1 MKKHR
6 IWYGI
11 TTGIIFLIYILANR
25 QEILVFLIS
34 LLIIPPILILI
45 QLLVMRGFDIQCHMK
60 TGCRVDEKLPF
71 IIEVSRR
78 SFFPMGVI
86 HLNIKIK
93 NILYDSVQIKEIL
106 LQPVEKKEM
115 KFEYPLEMNNCGAV
129 QVSVEQV
136 RCYDLLGLFYRR
148 IPVDMQ
154 VDILV
159 YPAQLKLN
167 MQLMRRPQTSV
178 TGNLYDQHRKGQD
191 VSEVAELREY
201 REGDSLGKIHW
212 KLSGKMD
219 ELIVRD
225 FGYPSNYTV
234 LILYDM
240 MKNVDGVSIS
250 NQRNNAILAVTNEVS
265 YRMIELHLEH
275 NVGRVF
281 NGDIQMLPVYSL
293 DSHDKMLYQILC
305 QSIVKEESRGDTIYH
320 FLQGNMRGEYTKI
333 VYITTEYEER
343 NVRQLAREIDLTV
356 IQVVDGADNVIVDT
370 SGYSVIAVDAGNYKE
385 RVHNIAI

>member
-11 TTGIIFLIYILANR
+11 TTALIFFIYILANR

-34 LLIIPPILILI
+34 LLIIPPILIAV
-45 QLLVMRGFDIQCHMK
+45 QLLVMRGFSLECHMK
-60 TGCRVDEKLPF
+60 TGCRVDGELPLT
-71 IIEVSRR
+71 IEISRK
-78 SFFPMGVI
+78 SFFPMGAI
-86 HLNIKIK
+86 HLHVTVK
-93 NILYDSVQIKEIL
+93 NILYDSVRKKDIL
-106 LQPVEKKEM
+106 LQPVEKRKM
-115 KFEYPLEMNNCGAV
+115 CFEYPLEMKNCGNV
-129 QVSVEQV
+129 RVTVEDV
-136 RCYDLLGLFYRR
+136 WCYDLLGLFCRK
-148 IPVDMQ
+148 IPIGTQMDT
-154 VDILV
+154 LV

-201 REGDSLGKIHW
+201 QEGDSLGKIHW
-212 KLSGKMD
+212 KLSGKLD

-234 LILYDM
+234 LVLYDM
-240 MKNVDGVSIS
+240 MKDVDEMHIS
-250 NQRNNAILAVTNEVS
+250 NQRNNAILAVTSEVS
-265 YRMIELHLEH
+265 YRMMELHVEH

-281 NGDIQMLPVYSL
+281 GGDIQILPVYSIA
-293 DSHDKMLYQILC
+293 SHEKMIYQLLC
-305 QSIVKEESRGDTIYH
+305 RPLVKNDSRGDTIYH

-333 VYITTEYEER
+333 VYITTEYEEKT
-343 NVRQLAREIDLTV
+343 VRQLAREIDLTV
-356 IQVVDGADNVIVDT
+356 IQVVDGADNVFVDT

>member
-11 TTGIIFLIYILANR
+11 TTAIIFFIYIIANR
-25 QEILVFLIS
+25 QEMLIFFIS
-34 LLIIPPILILI
+34 LLVIPPILILV
-45 QLLVMRGFDIQCHMK
+45 QLLVMRGFSVKAYMK
-60 TGCRVDEKLPF
+60 TGCRVDESLPLT
-71 IIEVSRR
+71 IEISRN
-78 SFFPMGVI
+78 SFFPMGAI
-86 HLNIKIK
+86 HLHVKIK
-93 NILYDSVQIKEIL
+93 NILYDSVQQREFL
-106 LQPVEKKEM
+106 LQPPEKKKM
-115 KFEYPLEMNNCGAV
+115 KFEYPLEMSDCGNIR
-129 QVSVEQV
+129 VSIEDVW
-136 RCYDLLGLFYRR
+136 CYDLLGLFYRKM
-148 IPVDMQ
+148 PVDIQM
-154 VDILV
+154 DTLV
-159 YPAQLKLN
+159 YPAQIKLN
-167 MQLMRRPQTSV
+167 MQIMRRPQTSV

-212 KLSGKMD
+212 KLSGKLD

-234 LILYDM
+234 LVLYDM
-240 MKNVDGVSIS
+240 VKNVDGMHIS

-265 YRMIELHLEH
+265 YRMMELHLEH

-281 NGDIQMLPVYSL
+281 GGEIQILPVYSIA
-293 DSHDKMLYQILC
+293 SHEKMLYQLLC
-305 QSIVKEESRGDTIYH
+305 RPISKKESRGDTIYH

-343 NVRQLAREIDLTV
+343 SVRQLAREIDLTV
-356 IQVVDGADNVIVDT
+356 IQVVEGADNVIVDT

-385 RVHNIAI
+385 RIHNIAI

>member
-11 TTGIIFLIYILANR
+11 IVALTFFIYILANR
-25 QEILVFLIS
+25 QEILVFFIS
-34 LLIIPPILILI
+34 LLIIPPILIAM
-45 QLLVMRGFDIQCHMK
+45 QLLVMRGFSIECHMK
-60 TGCRVDEKLPF
+60 TGCRVDKKLLF
-71 IIEVSRR
+71 TIKISRK
-78 SFFPMGVI
+78 SFFPMGAI
-86 HLNIKIK
+86 HLHVTVK
-93 NILYDSVQIKEIL
+93 NILYDSVQKKDIL
-106 LQPVEKKEM
+106 LQPAEKKKM
-115 KFEYPLEMNNCGAV
+115 KFEYPLEMNNCGNV
-129 QVSVEQV
+129 CVMVEDV
-136 RCYDLLGLFYRR
+136 WCYDLLGLFCRK
-148 IPVDMQ
+148 IPVDIQM
-154 VDILV
+154 DTLV
-159 YPAQLKLN
+159 YPAQIKLN

-201 REGDSLGKIHW
+201 QEGDSLGKIHW
-212 KLSGKMD
+212 KLSGKLD

-234 LILYDM
+234 LVLYDM
-240 MKNVDGVSIS
+240 MKSVDEMHIS

-265 YRMIELHLEH
+265 YRMMELHVEH

-281 NGDIQMLPVYSL
+281 GGDIQILPVYSIA
-293 DSHDKMLYQILC
+293 SHEKMLHQLLC
-305 QSIVKEESRGDTIYH
+305 RPIAKQESRGGTIYH

-343 NVRQLAREIDLTV
+343 TVRQLAREIDLTV
-356 IQVVDGADNVIVDT
+356 IQVVDGADNVFVDT
-370 SGYSVIAVDAGNYKE
+370 SGYSVIAVDAENYKE